1 MEKPTFVN
9 RLTGDTELT
18 IQGLKYLDGELS
30 ATGFEFTLTDV
41 TDPDAPRL
49 IQTVENTG
57 SGLIQ
62 FDTIHDFPT
71 DAVYQLTDPDTGAV
85 TGYRYVYEV
94 RESSKGADNMIVDDT
109 IYTVTVHVAAED
121 GVMKVQ
127 SVTYE
132 ANGEKVDGI
141 SFYNETVPDKPDP
154 IPDPEP
160 EPPTPPEPVPEEPET
175 EIPDT
180 DVPLTSV
187 PEEPEEPTEEIEEP
201 DVPLV
206 DVPTEEVPTEEIPTE
221 EVPTEEIPTED
232 VPLADVPK
240 TGDNSGLWLA
250 LTAASGTGLAALA
263 IAGRKRKSELD

>member
-1 MEKPTFVN
+1 M
-9 RLTGDTELT
+9 
-18 IQGLKYLDGELS
+18 
-30 ATGFEFTLTDV
+30 
-41 TDPDAPRL
+41 
-49 IQTVENTG
+49 ENTG

-94 RESSKGADNMIVDDT
+94 RESSEGTDSLIVDDT

-141 SFYNETVPDKPDP
+141 SFYNETVPDEPAP

-187 PEEPEEPTEEIEEP
+187 PEEPTEEIEEP
-201 DVPLV
+201 
-206 DVPTEEVPTEEIPTE
+206 
-221 EVPTEEIPTED
+221 D